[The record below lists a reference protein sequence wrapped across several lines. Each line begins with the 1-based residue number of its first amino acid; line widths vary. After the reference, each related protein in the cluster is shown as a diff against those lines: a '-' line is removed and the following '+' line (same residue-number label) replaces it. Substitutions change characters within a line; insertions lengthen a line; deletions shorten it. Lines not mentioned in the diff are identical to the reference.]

1 MASSI
6 AHICS
11 ISMEFIKE
19 DGEPYWEWLY
29 TVPLLHQLQLQ
40 DKETHD
46 CMHFDP
52 NWGTQGLN
60 MNKLKKFSQRIQS
73 KKYA

>member
-1 MASSI
+1 
-6 AHICS
+6 
-11 ISMEFIKE
+11 MEFTKE

-29 TVPLLHQLQLQ
+29 TVPLLQQLQLQ
-40 DKETHD
+40 DKETYAH
-46 CMHFDP
+46 MHIDP
-52 NWGTQGLN
+52 DWGKKGLN